1 MTISYYSLSLFEIS
15 TCMNYE
21 TFSHIERTNFKF
33 KLVEQNRVSTCMLR
47 AHDIDNQNNR
57 TP

>member
-21 TFSHIERTNFKF
+21 TFSHIERTNFK
-33 KLVEQNRVSTCMLR
+33 LVEQNRVSTCMLR
-47 AHDIDNQNNR
+47 AHDIDNQNKR